1 MRSIKHIG
9 ILLGLLIWFSG
20 CEDPKP
26 KKPQKYLSKKEL
38 IQNNKKSVRV
48 ESDQI
53 DLYIK
58 RRGWDMVKTRS
69 GLHYMIYEKGDGKVF
84 PQENDTVFVQ
94 YKVSLINGKQIY
106 ASGKDEPA
114 SFVVG
119 HDDVE
124 SGLQQ
129 GIQYLTVG
137 DKAKMIIPA
146 HLAHGYT
153 GDFNKIPRSSTVIFD
168 IELLDI
174 K

>member
-1 MRSIKHIG
+1 MQVKHIVAVV
-9 ILLGLLIWFSG
+9 GLLIWFSG

-26 KKPQKYLSKKEL
+26 KKSQKYLSKKEL

-58 RRGWDMVKTRS
+58 RRGWNMEKTRS
-69 GLHYMIYEKGDGKVF
+69 GLHYMVYEEGSGKVH
-84 PQENDTVFVQ
+84 PEENDTVFVQ

-106 ASGKDEPA
+106 SSSKEEPA

-124 SGLQQ
+124 SGLQE
-129 GIQYLTVG
+129 GIRFLTTG
-137 DKAKMIIPA
+137 DKAMMIIPA